1 MTGGEARERGMLMAI
16 GGAEDKAHDRLILR
30 RFVALAG
37 GAAARI
43 AIVPPASS
51 IDVAGID
58 FLTPDIARSVKGVG
72 GAICEV
78 NAGPG
83 FRMHTRPTEGIPRDV
98 ARPVIALLY
107 PRDAPSR
114 VPIAAITGTNG
125 KTTTSR
131 MIAPILKMAGRKVG
145 LTTTDGIY
153 IDGTQI
159 AAGNMS
165 GPGSAR
171 MVLQNPTIDTAVL
184 ETARGGIVRPDL
196 GHDRADV
203 AADHL
208 GLGGIHTLEELARV
222 KGTVAASTHR
232 RGTTVLNADDPR
244 CIAMAERTRAKIC
257 YVSMQPDAEPA
268 RGVLERHLKGRG
280 TATIVRATPRGE
292 AICCVARRRR
302 VCCSSTRSPPPSTGR
317 ARADERRQRPR
328 RDHCLPGVGD
338 RHRRDPAGVT
348 HLHHLLLLPDPRTP
362 QHDRSSGRAGCW
374 STTAT
379 IRRGWSRW
387 PTSSAA
393 RSRSARWR

>member
-159 AAGNMS
+159 AAGDMS

-203 AADHL
+203 AADHS
-208 GLGGIHTLEELARV
+208 
-222 KGTVAASTHR
+222 AAST
-232 RGTTVLNADDPR
+232 PSKSW
-244 CIAMAERTRAKIC
+244 RA
-257 YVSMQPDAEPA
+257 
-268 RGVLERHLKGRG
+268 
-280 TATIVRATPRGE
+280 
-292 AICCVARRRR
+292 
-302 VCCSSTRSPPPSTGR
+302 
-317 ARADERRQRPR
+317 
-328 RDHCLPGVGD
+328 
-338 RHRRDPAGVT
+338 
-348 HLHHLLLLPDPRTP
+348 
-362 QHDRSSGRAGCW
+362 
-374 STTAT
+374 
-379 IRRGWSRW
+379 
-387 PTSSAA
+387 
-393 RSRSARWR
+393 